1 MRSWSL
7 LSIPC
12 VALGLCAAVSA
23 QPAPAPPPPP
33 AGAAPGS
40 SASPD
45 AGAAP
50 QASASASA
58 SAMALPPAPAV
69 DDPKLSPMPQATH
82 VVGSWQQAVKISRDR
97 STDLRIALADVEKA
111 RGAWRQALAQ
121 ALPSI
126 QGSTS
131 FTWTPWDSSA
141 SSGTAPGGTAGASAD
156 ASASKWAWRAS
167 LSVSQPIL
175 ALHDWHAIG
184 TADKAVSNAEL
195 SVEDQQRL
203 VLNGVANAIVAL
215 IVAERQTELN
225 RAGLRSALETL
236 ELTKTKER
244 LGGGNSLDIVRAR
257 QDVAQARSAVVSG
270 DESVRQA
277 REALGLALGYGEPW
291 GVTPGFDLAALEA
304 ELRKTCSQVGK
315 IDERADLA
323 AAQGAVEIAD
333 RQLDEVWLQFAPTAD
348 VGGTLSTQAG
358 SGGAGVNG
366 AWALAVSLSWPIWDG
381 GARYGSLRSARAS
394 VDQAQQRYE
403 SALRGATT
411 DASRANR
418 GVSVAEEER
427 AVSTEARD
435 LAVETERLA
444 RLNYQLGPGTSL
456 DLVTAAQQRRQAEIQ
471 LAVKE
476 YGIVGARIGA
486 LLTSAHCALT
496 GQPGPAP

>member
-7 LSIPC
+7 VSIPC
-12 VALGLCAAVSA
+12 VALGLCAAASA
-23 QPAPAPPPPP
+23 QPAPAPAPPP
-33 AGAAPGS
+33 AGAEPGS
-40 SASPD
+40 STTPD
-45 AGAAP
+45 AGVAP
-50 QASASASA
+50 QPGASS
-58 SAMALPPAPAV
+58 SAMALPPAPTV
-69 DDPKLSPMPQATH
+69 DDPKLSPMTPAVH
-82 VVGSWQQAVKISRDR
+82 VVGSWHQAVQISRQR

-131 FTWTPWDSSA
+131 FTLTPWDSSTS
-141 SSGTAPGGTAGASAD
+141 SSGAAGGAAGQSTD
-156 ASASKWAWRAS
+156 SSPTSWGWRAS
-167 LSVSQPIL
+167 LGLTQPIL

-195 SVEDQQRL
+195 SVEDQQRQ

-244 LGGGNSLDIVRAR
+244 LGGGNSLDIVRAK

-291 GVTPGFDLAALEA
+291 GVTPGFDLGALEA
-304 ELRKTCSQVGK
+304 ELRKTCSQLGK
-315 IDERADLA
+315 LDERADLA
-323 AAQGAVEIAD
+323 AARGAVEIAD

-348 VGGTLSTQAG
+348 VGTTLSTQAN
-358 SGGAGVNG
+358 SGGGGVNG
-366 AWALAVSLSWPIWDG
+366 AWSLAVSLSWQIWDG
-381 GARYGSLRSARAS
+381 GARYGSLRSGRAS

-471 LAVKE
+471 LAVKD

-486 LLTSAHCALT
+486 LLTSARCALT
-496 GQPGPAP
+496 GPPGPAP